1 MFSTLACVNRSC
13 FFWIAM
19 IATCLSMESIALYF
33 QYVLD
38 YGPCVL
44 CVQIRAWVLALLVAS
59 VFGLIARRKTF
70 GLIIAN
76 LTTLLFATGMLE
88 RAYLTLGIERG
99 FIEGSCTLNSGFP
112 SWLALDKWL
121 PSVFEPWE
129 ACGYTPELLFGI
141 TMAEGLIVFSAGWV
155 IIMLFMLISS
165 VKNRDA

>member
-1 MFSTLACVNRSC
+1 MFSTLACINRSC

-19 IATCLSMESIALYF
+19 IVICLCMESIALYY

-44 CVQIRAWVLALLVAS
+44 CVQIRAWVLGLLITS
-59 VFGLIARRKTF
+59 VFGLMLRKHKLT
-70 GLIIAN
+70 LILAN
-76 LTTLLFATGMLE
+76 LTALFFSAGMLE
-88 RAYLTLGIERG
+88 RAYMTLGIERG

-121 PSVFEPWE
+121 PSIFEPWE

-141 TMAEGLIVFSAGWV
+141 TMAEGLIVLAAGWV
-155 IIMLFMLISS
+155 IMMLLMLVSS
-165 VKNRDA
+165 VKK

>member
-1 MFSTLACVNRSC
+1 MFSTLAYINRSS

-19 IATCLSMESIALYF
+19 IVICLSMESVALYY

-44 CVQIRAWVLALLVAS
+44 CVQIRAWILAILIVSIFGLLVRKNHLALIITNLVS
-59 VFGLIARRKTF
+59 LC
-70 GLIIAN
+70 
-76 LTTLLFATGMLE
+76 FAAGMLE
-88 RAYLTLGIERG
+88 RSYMTLGIERG

-112 SWLALDKWL
+112 SWLTLDKWL

-141 TMAEGLIVFSAGWV
+141 TMAEGLIVLAAGWTA
-155 IIMLFMLISS
+155 MLLVMLIVSL
-165 VKNRDA
+165 KKR

>member
-1 MFSTLACVNRSC
+1 MFSTLACINRSS

-19 IATCLSMESIALYF
+19 IVICLSMESVALYY

-44 CVQIRAWVLALLVAS
+44 CVQIRAWILAILIVSIFGLLVRKNHLALIITNLVS
-59 VFGLIARRKTF
+59 LC
-70 GLIIAN
+70 
-76 LTTLLFATGMLE
+76 FAAGMLE
-88 RAYLTLGIERG
+88 RSYMTLGIERG

-112 SWLALDKWL
+112 SWLTLDKWL

-141 TMAEGLIVFSAGWV
+141 TMAEGLIVLAAGWTA
-155 IIMLFMLISS
+155 MLLVMLIVSL
-165 VKNRDA
+165 KKR